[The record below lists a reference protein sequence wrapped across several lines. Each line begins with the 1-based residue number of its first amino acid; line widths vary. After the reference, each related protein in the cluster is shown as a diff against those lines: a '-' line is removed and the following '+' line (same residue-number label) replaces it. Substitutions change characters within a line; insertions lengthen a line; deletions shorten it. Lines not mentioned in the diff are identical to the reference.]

1 MKPTLLCEGMVVA
14 TLVTPLG
21 SGSVSQQVDGLEVLA
36 GEGVRG
42 DGHTGPTRLSDVR
55 ETVLKE
61 IEVGKEVP
69 IANTRQFS
77 AISEKDLM
85 AISGEMGVP
94 GVIPY
99 GMLGE
104 NLVISG
110 IPNLTSLPPGAL
122 LTFSHGR
129 NNRKAVLAVWGEN
142 LPCNGPGQN
151 IVQHFSKPGQ
161 EPFKPDMS
169 FPKAAI
175 GKRGVVG
182 FVYCSGKI
190 KPGDVVRAWRP

>member
-1 MKPTLLCEGMVVA
+1 MKPTLVCEGVVEA
-14 TLVTPLG
+14 TLITPLG

-69 IANTRQFS
+69 ISNMRQFS
-77 AISEKDLM
+77 AISARDLA

-94 GVIPY
+94 GMIPY

-110 IPNLTSLPPGAL
+110 IPNLTSLSPGTL
-122 LTFSHGR
+122 LTFSQGR

-151 IVQHFSKPGQ
+151 IVNHFSDPGQ
-161 EPFKPDMS
+161 EPFRPATS
-169 FPKAAI
+169 FPRAAI
-175 GKRGVVG
+175 GKRGIVG
-182 FVYCSGKI
+182 PVYCSGKI
-190 KPGDVVRAWRP
+190 KPGDVVRAWRS